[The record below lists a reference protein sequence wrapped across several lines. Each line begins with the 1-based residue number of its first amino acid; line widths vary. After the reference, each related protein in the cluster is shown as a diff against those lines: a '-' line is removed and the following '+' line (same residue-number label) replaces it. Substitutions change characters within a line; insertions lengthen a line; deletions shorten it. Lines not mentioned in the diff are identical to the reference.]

1 MHTIESGT
9 HVRHPR
15 RTTPFAFPTITPME
29 GAGFFSLGGNSD
41 RGYAASWIWT
51 SENSAYPHLG
61 EYTLSESRPY
71 ANCSSQR
78 SLICAMR
85 RPLGACDPFRTGFP

>member
-1 MHTIESGT
+1 MHTIESGA

-51 SENSAYPHLG
+51 SENAP
-61 EYTLSESRPY
+61 SRTFVNK
-71 ANCSSQR
+71 ATRALVNKGKKEGRGC
-78 SLICAMR
+78 
-85 RPLGACDPFRTGFP
+85 